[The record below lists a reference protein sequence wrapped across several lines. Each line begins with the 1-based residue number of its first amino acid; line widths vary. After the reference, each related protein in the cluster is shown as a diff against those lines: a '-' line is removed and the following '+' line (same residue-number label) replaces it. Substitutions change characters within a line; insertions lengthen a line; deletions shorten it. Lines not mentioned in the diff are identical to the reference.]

1 MRPDQDHVIDQVA
14 VARKAG
20 EESAHAVADDD
31 AAGAGVLLGEPVE
44 RCRTVL
50 APPLLNGR
58 LETTHDLRAGPA
70 DAPVVVDQC
79 RDSRC
84 GEESGKAA
92 VVTGADAGA
101 GVDEG
106 ASPTF
111 SVVLKSIRQQASARS
126 VRTRQANV
134 DFLAHH
140 LSIPSPSLVVQDGR
154 RRQPPLRMYAK
165 DSEFR
170 EIKADPGLVPTCR
183 LYVQALHYMD
193 WMSDRHGAGP
203 KLSLCLWPWNPKPL
217 CPGAAWHTASSHP
230 YTFRHSTSP

>member
-70 DAPVVVDQC
+70 DAPVVVDQS
-79 RDSRC
+79 RYSRC
-84 GEESGKAA
+84 GEEGGKAA
-92 VVTGADAGA
+92 VVAGVDAGA

-111 SVVLKSIRQQASARS
+111 SVVLKSIRQQAS

-140 LSIPSPSLVVQDGR
+140 LSIPSPYLVVQSVGGDSR
-154 RRQPPLRMYAK
+154 RYGCMRRIPRFARLKQIQGSFPPVVCT
-165 DSEFR
+165 FR
-170 EIKADPGLVPTCR
+170 
-183 LYVQALHYMD
+183 
-193 WMSDRHGAGP
+193 
-203 KLSLCLWPWNPKPL
+203 
-217 CPGAAWHTASSHP
+217 P
-230 YTFRHSTSP
+230 YTIWSGCLTVTEQDPN